1 MSLFEVGDT
10 EITLKDML
18 LWSGILTFL
27 CILMYSYMEIRKYL
41 KKRTIRRLNDE
52 SFLQKILKK
61 IDCCVPV
68 DVERFIG
75 SIKYKMTV
83 ESISS
88 DLGKELETRPNT
100 EKSWESALLNVDK
113 VN

>member
-61 IDCCVPV
+61 IDCC
-68 DVERFIG
+68 
-75 SIKYKMTV
+75 
-83 ESISS
+83 
-88 DLGKELETRPNT
+88 GK
-100 EKSWESALLNVDK
+100 
-113 VN
+113 